1 LLISEVYYDG
11 SDERI
16 EISNIGNSDF
26 SGKIQISGSISL
38 LTQLSLPTKQSIL
51 LIKPSADYSRIDLKV
66 SRIITS
72 TFGLTDTKAINL
84 VLSTSDQIL
93 DSFIVETGLIVK
105 LDNKKTSL
113 QKTYL
118 SGQRIIT

>member
-1 LLISEVYYDG
+1 MIISEVYYDG
-11 SDERI
+11 TDERI
-16 EISNIGNSDF
+16 EISNIGISDF

-38 LTQLSLPTKQSIL
+38 STQVLLPIRQSIL
-51 LIKPSADYSRIDLKV
+51 LIKPSADYARIDLGV
-66 SRIITS
+66 PRVTTS

-84 VLSTSDQIL
+84 ILSTSGQIL
-93 DSFIVETGLIVK
+93 DSFVADTGLVVK
-105 LDNKKTSL
+105 LDNKKTSI